1 MPVTTCFF
9 LLQRFSYEAES
20 EAYKYLANYHLKQG
34 NLDAAQAASQKCSEF
49 TEVMTL
55 THTHSME
62 AYKGAAQTQ
71 GPQFHYTLYNKVRP
85 QTPLNLTAARSIG

>member
-1 MPVTTCFF
+1 MPVTTCIF

-49 TEVMTL
+49 TEVMTHI
-55 THTHSME
+55 HTAWRHKKVLPKHKGPVSLNFIGNSYTVIPVLSGHS
-62 AYKGAAQTQ
+62 K
-71 GPQFHYTLYNKVRP
+71 R
-85 QTPLNLTAARSIG
+85 R